1 MFAEVAVEGGVPW
14 LAEALERHLSF
25 WSGAAPPAAVC
36 RWGATATVAGDQTPR
51 TLYST
56 LCDMCLLHDSST

>member
-36 RWGATATVAGDQTPR
+36 RWGPTLQLREISALSPKLVTV
-51 TLYST
+51 
-56 LCDMCLLHDSST
+56 

>member
-1 MFAEVAVEGGVPW
+1 MASSQSESNDGASSPIGSQAPGAHPQGDGELFAEVAVEGGVPW

-36 RWGATATVAGDQTPR
+36 R
-51 TLYST
+51 
-56 LCDMCLLHDSST
+56 

>member
-36 RWGATATVAGDQTPR
+36 R
-51 TLYST
+51 
-56 LCDMCLLHDSST
+56 